1 MKLVASIWSLYRE
14 ECVGGEKSQ
23 QCRISHMGYCKWL
36 DGGEC
41 GRLDGGEC
49 GRLDGGE
56 CCRQCSCRPIGSPET
71 SVRNYHYSLRNNTEE
86 RSSQLPR
93 SGCLKSRTKRYMFRH
108 IRIIIR
114 RKHVRAVGLIRVFNN
129 LAPKK
134 NIFLAI
140 FLYYSFNI
148 FM

>member
-23 QCRISHMGYCKWL
+23 QCRISHMGYCKW
-36 DGGEC
+36 
-41 GRLDGGEC
+41 
-49 GRLDGGE
+49 LDGGE